1 MTISQHGSSSS
12 QQGPPLVSQ
21 DAQEVHRYA
30 SQALD
35 LITRWVDKGATD
47 PDEPTSRWPDSASL
61 RKSRRSNGHKAR
73 FSLGDAGVSQD
84 ETVAFLS
91 QTLTDSVHP
100 WTRRFLDK
108 LYAKPTTLAPA
119 IEMILGALNPST
131 VISSAAP
138 ALCLAEEE
146 CVEALARLMGWDV
159 GLADGLTMPGGSASN
174 ILAVQTALGNAFPSF
189 KQGGVLG
196 VVEDLAGKGRRGKAC
211 RPLLVTSAQSHYSME
226 KAALACGLG
235 LESVVKVRCDATG
248 RMDVVELQRVLQ
260 EAYENTEGS
269 PDRTAGWPF
278 FIGATAGTT
287 VLGAFDDLAGIASV
301 VRSLQTHHAGAQP
314 WLHVDGSWGGP
325 VLFSSHSRRLMA
337 GVEHADSVT
346 INPHKALNVTQQC
359 SFALFRHGTTLAA
372 NVTGA
377 KYLFHG
383 TGTGMEREAL
393 RRNPGSKT
401 MGCGRRADAFKFYVA
416 WLHTGASGFG
426 GHIDQG
432 VAMARR
438 VADLLETGKYKETLQ
453 LAEAMPS
460 REDLFFNVCFRP
472 RMGEDVRTAI
482 TRSAAA
488 QTGGGESANGSTA
501 DLIETA
507 CSRLASRATVHV
519 HAAISRSGRF
529 SIDRAPLS
537 PPHGRGYYTRLIS
550 HPDTPFEVFETI
562 VGEIARV
569 GQAFFK
575 EEVVSVLESGRSLR
589 DLLREEDD

>member
-1 MTISQHGSSSS
+1 MTVNQSAA
-12 QQGPPLVSQ
+12 PLISQ

-30 SQALD
+30 SQALE
-35 LITRWVDKGATD
+35 LITRWIDKGATD
-47 PDEPTSRWPDSASL
+47 EDEPTSRWPDSASL
-61 RKSRRSNGHKAR
+61 RKARRSRSSPRHE
-73 FSLGDAGVSQD
+73 LGDSGIGESEIVSFLD
-84 ETVAFLS
+84 ETLH
-91 QTLTDSVHP
+91 DSVHP

-119 IEMILGALNPST
+119 IEMVLGALNPST
-131 VISSAAP
+131 VISSASP

-159 GLADGLTMPGGSASN
+159 DECDGLTMPGGSASN

-189 KQGGVLG
+189 KQQGVLG
-196 VVEDLAGKGRRGKAC
+196 VVEDLAAKGRRGKAC

-235 LESVVKVRCDATG
+235 LESVVKVRCDETG
-248 RMDVVELQRVLQ
+248 RMDVEELQRVLA
-260 EAYENTEGS
+260 EAHENVDGS

-287 VLGAFDDLAGIASV
+287 VLGAFDDLDGIASLCEQL
-301 VRSLQTHHAGAQP
+301 RSAADDQP
-314 WLHVDGSWGGP
+314 PWIHVDGSWGGP
-325 VLFSSHSRRLMA
+325 VLFSPTSRRLLN
-337 GVEHADSVT
+337 GIEHADSVT

-359 SFALFRHGTTLAA
+359 SFALFRKGTTLAA

-383 TGTGMEREAL
+383 SGTGREREAL

-416 WLHTGASGFG
+416 WLHKGAKGFG
-426 GHIDQG
+426 EHIDEG
-432 VAMARR
+432 IAMARR
-438 VADLLETGKYKETLQ
+438 VADLVEHGVYRETLE
-453 LAEAMPS
+453 LAETMPS

-472 RMGEDVRTAI
+472 RVSERALGEIKRHAAEQSGNSDEV
-482 TRSAAA
+482 TRLVAMAS
-488 QTGGGESANGSTA
+488 
-501 DLIETA
+501 
-507 CSRLASRATVHV
+507 SRLASRATVHV
-519 HAAISRSGRF
+519 HAAILRSGRF

-537 PPHGRGYYTRLIS
+537 PPHGQGYYTRLIA

-562 VGEIARV
+562 VGEIARL
-569 GQAFFK
+569 GEDFF
-575 EEVVSVLESGRSLR
+575 EQEVFGALEQRGVSLD
-589 DLLREEDD
+589 DLLREDDD